1 MYFTIHDQPA
11 LWRFRAEFNTIHCFK
26 LSKVKI
32 FFLPFPSKIIFL
44 RKLVTGSS
52 SPHQRNHDTSNVP
65 TKFSISA
72 TDRDVG
78 DTVTYRLVHDGN
90 GALQIDSLTGE
101 ITATVDSQQPVDI
114 R

>member
-1 MYFTIHDQPA
+1 M
-11 LWRFRAEFNTIHCFK
+11 
-26 LSKVKI
+26 
-32 FFLPFPSKIIFL
+32 
-44 RKLVTGSS
+44 
-52 SPHQRNHDTSNVP
+52 TSNVP
-65 TKFSISA
+65 TKFSILA

-78 DTVTYRLVHDGN
+78 DTVTYKLVHDGN